1 MEFLI
6 FNLARK
12 THAVHMTKS
21 GRHADNGRNAC
32 VAAQRLVVTPVR
44 RNTASYTP
52 RGTVLK
58 GLPGRKNHILTPLC
72 FRL

>member
-1 MEFLI
+1 
-6 FNLARK
+6 
-12 THAVHMTKS
+12 MTKS